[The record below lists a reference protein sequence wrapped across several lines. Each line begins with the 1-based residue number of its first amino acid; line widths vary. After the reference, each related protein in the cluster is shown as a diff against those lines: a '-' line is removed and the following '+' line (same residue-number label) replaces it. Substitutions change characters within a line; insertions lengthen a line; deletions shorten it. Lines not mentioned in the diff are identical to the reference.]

1 MKKVSIKDIARITG
15 TSPTTVSFVLNGKA
29 EQMRIS
35 KAVAAKIVAASRQEG
50 YFPNH
55 VAVSLRTGQ
64 TNILGLLVE
73 SMGGHFFATLAT
85 TVEAEAA
92 RYGYKIV
99 YCSTE
104 NNKDRAREMVQMLSQ
119 RQIDGYLITPTL
131 GMEKELQWLH
141 DQGKSVVLV
150 DSYFASLDIP
160 YVLVDNYG
168 GMLQGMDHITGNG
181 YKNIAFV
188 TVDLDLVQINDRL
201 RGYQDGLTNHGLPV
215 NDDLVLTLP
224 YHSADKEKALDTIMA
239 FIRERPQI
247 DAIFFASNYLG
258 ILGLESI
265 TLLNLAIPA
274 DIAMICFDDHD
285 VFRLYPTGITIVEQP
300 IEVIARTSVQL
311 LMHQLGKYEANK
323 TDLPYQVQLPARL
336 VVRKSTVKQ

>member
-1 MKKVSIKDIARITG
+1 
-15 TSPTTVSFVLNGKA
+15 
-29 EQMRIS
+29 
-35 KAVAAKIVAASRQEG
+35 
-50 YFPNH
+50 
-55 VAVSLRTGQ
+55 
-64 TNILGLLVE
+64 
-73 SMGGHFFATLAT
+73 MGGHFFATLAT

-168 GMLQGMDHITGNG
+168 GMLQGMDHVTGNG

-201 RGYQDGLTNHGLPV
+201 RGCQDGLTNHGLPV

-224 YHSADKEKALDTIMA
+224 YHSADKEKAMDTIMA

-265 TLLNLAIPA
+265 TRLNLSIPS